1 MEHPNFLVIWRLSN
15 LRPLSSKQNLL
26 DGSNRTRHKKNFS
39 AIKDYDII
47 FDLDN
52 EVKDDLSE

>member
-1 MEHPNFLVIWRLSN
+1 MEHPNFLVTWKLSN

-26 DGSNRTRHKKNFS
+26 DGSNRTRHSKNT
-39 AIKDYDII
+39 KDHDII